1 MSLKVVSFK
10 DTNNT
15 MDTNNT
21 NNLEEKRNH
30 FYETDN
36 IQIEIEQEQNEQNEQ
51 NNQYLKN
58 SKPKIKRNPNAV
70 SYDDILNSLGFGVSN
85 GTLYHKNTTMPQS
98 QSNQASEPV
107 PLDPRIK
114 NSPVY
119 NKYFKNY
126 KDPNEIREPEIPLT
140 REQLRAKII
149 RQYIESQE
157 AKKRISQIK
166 SKKMFYSTQNISIS
180 NPQNPQN
187 PVNLNK
193 LFMFSNRK

>member
-15 MDTNNT
+15 MNT
-21 NNLEEKRNH
+21 NNLEEKINH
-30 FYETDN
+30 FHETDN
-36 IQIEIEQEQNEQNEQ
+36 IQIEIEQNELNEQN
-51 NNQYLKN
+51 QYVKN

-85 GTLYHKNTTMPQS
+85 GTLYHKNTAMPQS
-98 QSNQASEPV
+98 QSSQASEPL

-180 NPQNPQN
+180 NSQN

-193 LFMFSNRK
+193 LFMFSNR